1 MKALFPG
8 SFDPITNGHLDLIKR
23 ASKIFNQVVVA
34 VMTNTTKKSMFS
46 PEEKLV
52 LIENEIK
59 KLKNVSVVEVKTGL
73 TVDLA
78 KQINA
83 DVIIRGVRNVNDY
96 QFEQQIAVM
105 NRKLDDQIETLLLP
119 SSPQYN
125 EISSSLIKEIAKFK
139 GDISKFVPLN
149 VAKAIEGKINE
160 K

>member
-34 VMTNTTKKSMFS
+34 VMTNITKKSMFS

>member
-105 NRKLDDQIETLLLP
+105 NRKLDDQIETFLLP

>member
-59 KLKNVSVVEVKTGL
+59 KLKNVSVVEVKAGL